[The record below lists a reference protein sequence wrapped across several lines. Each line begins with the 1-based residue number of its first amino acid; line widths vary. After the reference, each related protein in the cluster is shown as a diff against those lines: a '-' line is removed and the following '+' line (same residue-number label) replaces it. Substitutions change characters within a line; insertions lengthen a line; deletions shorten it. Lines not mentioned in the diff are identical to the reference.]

1 MARRRRE
8 LLAQI
13 EVIMSLNV
21 KNCIES
27 QKAAGE
33 ESFVFL
39 LLGSWWARRWREP
52 WKPRKAGR
60 SHGKKWSG
68 ERHKALRFRGQDLH
82 VCFLR

>member
-39 LLGSWWARRWREP
+39 LLGSWP
-52 WKPRKAGR
+52 GAGESLGSQEKR
-60 SHGKKWSG
+60 GVVMEKSG
-68 ERHKALRFRGQDLH
+68 LESATRL
-82 VCFLR
+82 